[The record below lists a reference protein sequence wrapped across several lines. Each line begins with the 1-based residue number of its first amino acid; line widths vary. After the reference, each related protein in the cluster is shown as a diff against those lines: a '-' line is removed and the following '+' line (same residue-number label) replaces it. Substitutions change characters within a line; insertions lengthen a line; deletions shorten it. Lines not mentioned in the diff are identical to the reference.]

1 MHQIYKIY
9 FEGQIQLIIHFLAD
23 YYDLSIEEAKE
34 TYEDNYTD
42 PYPNLDFVS
51 IGDETFAFSDIV
63 TIYRENMPTQVYK
76 DWQDYLYDWHY
87 KLAVAEI
94 KIAEI
99 KIKQPPLNLF
109 HFWLVNKKKYATNK
123 IKKN

>member
-1 MHQIYKIY
+1 M
-9 FEGQIQLIIHFLAD
+9 
-23 YYDLSIEEAKE
+23 SIEEAKE
-34 TYEDNYTD
+34 TFEDNYTE

-63 TIYRENMPTQVYK
+63 TIYRENIPIQVYK

-87 KLAVAEI
+87 KLAE
-94 KIAEI
+94 AEI
-99 KIKQPPLNLF
+99 KIKQTPLNLF
-109 HFWLVNKKKYATNK
+109 HFWLVNKNKYATNK